1 MRRSFA
7 VSTAVH
13 VAFLIL
19 VISPGF
25 QRTRSQIVEVIDVRL
40 VGEQKQAPKAEVK
53 TIKPPEPAPP
63 PEPQPEKKTEKSE
76 MAYQTNTR
84 KRETKEE
91 VKPAPDKPKQTEAP
105 KPKTPDTGSAKQEAK
120 PQGPQLA
127 SGSTSNVRVDDE
139 DFRFAYY
146 LEIIKERVSFNW
158 SPPPVS
164 GGQNVMCTVYFKIM
178 RDGGISSVKVEQVSS
193 FDLFDRAAMRAVNLS
208 GPLPP
213 LPASF
218 DGRWLGVHF
227 EFQQTSG

>member
-1 MRRSFA
+1 VTRSFA
-7 VSTAVH
+7 VSSIVH
-13 VAFLIL
+13 GAFLIL

-25 QRTRSQIVEVIDVRL
+25 QSRRRQIVEVINVRL
-40 VGEQKQAPKAEVK
+40 VGEEKKQEPKAEVK
-53 TIKPPEPAPP
+53 EVKPPE

-76 MAYQTNTR
+76 MAYETKTK
-84 KRETKEE
+84 KRETKKE
-91 VKPAPDKPKQTEAP
+91 VKPPPEKPKETQAPKTKAPDPEP
-105 KPKTPDTGSAKQEAK
+105 AKQEPKA
-120 PQGPQLA
+120 QGPQPSA
-127 SGSTSNVRVDDE
+127 GATSNVRVDDE

-164 GGQNVMCTVYFKIM
+164 GGRNVMCTVYFKIM
-178 RDGGISSVKVEQVSS
+178 RDGRISSVKVEQVSG
-193 FDLFDRAAMRAVNLS
+193 FDLFDKSAVRAVNLS

-213 LPASF
+213 LPAGF

>member
-1 MRRSFA
+1 VRRSFA
-7 VSTAVH
+7 VSSVVH

-19 VISPGF
+19 VVSPGF
-25 QRTRSQIVEVIDVRL
+25 QRTPHRIVEVINVRL
-40 VGEQKQAPKAEVK
+40 VGEQKQEPKTEIK
-53 TIKPPEPAPP
+53 TVKPPE

-76 MAYQTNTR
+76 MAYQTKTK
-84 KRETKEE
+84 KRETKKE
-91 VKPAPDKPKQTEAP
+91 VKPVQEKPKQTEAP
-105 KPKTPDTGSAKQEAK
+105 KPKTPDPEPVKQEPK
-120 PQGPQLA
+120 SRGPQPA

-139 DFRFAYY
+139 DFQFAYY

-164 GGQNVMCTVYFKIM
+164 GGQNVMCAVYFKIM
-178 RDGGISSVKVEQVSS
+178 RDGRISSVKVEQASG
-193 FDLFDRAAMRAVNLS
+193 FDLFDKSAVRAVSLS

-213 LPASF
+213 LPAGF

>member
-7 VSTAVH
+7 VSSVVH

-25 QRTRSQIVEVIDVRL
+25 HGKRSRIVEVINVRL
-40 VGEQKQAPKAEVK
+40 IGEEKKQQPKIEVK
-53 TIKPPEPAPP
+53 ETKPPA
-63 PEPQPEKKTEKSE
+63 PEPRPEKKTEKSE
-76 MAYQTNTR
+76 MAYEAKTK
-84 KRETKEE
+84 KRETKKDVEPVQEKPKKQEAPKPQPPE
-91 VKPAPDKPKQTEAP
+91 VKPAEDPST
-105 KPKTPDTGSAKQEAK
+105 TSEAK
-120 PQGPQLA
+120 APT
-127 SGSTSNVRVDDE
+127 GSTSNVRVDDE

-164 GGQNVMCTVYFKIM
+164 GGRNVVCTVYFKIM
-178 RDGGISSVKVEQVSS
+178 RDGRISSVRVEQASG
-193 FDLFDRAAMRAVNLS
+193 FDLFDKSALRAVNLS

-213 LPASF
+213 LPAGF